1 MAEAK
6 KMFTSFEN
14 FKNFYGMKSLP
25 NIKTSSFIVKPSP
38 LSKLF
43 HQIT

>member
-14 FKNFYGMKSLP
+14 FKNFYIFNEKSNFP
-25 NIKTSSFIVKPSP
+25 NDLIV
-38 LSKLF
+38 LIFLRN
-43 HQIT
+43 